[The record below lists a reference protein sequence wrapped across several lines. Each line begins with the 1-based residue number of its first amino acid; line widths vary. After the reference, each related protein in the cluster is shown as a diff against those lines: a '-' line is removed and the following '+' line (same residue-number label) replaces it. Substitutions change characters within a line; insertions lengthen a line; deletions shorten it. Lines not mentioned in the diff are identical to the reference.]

1 MLASRMSR
9 IAPSPTLRVTAE
21 ADRLRRQGVD
31 VVDLGAGEPDFATPE
46 HIKQAAHDAIDRNF
60 TKYTPSAGVMELR
73 QAICQRYLEDY
84 DVTFKPEET
93 IVTAGAKQALYNA
106 AIALFEEGD
115 EVITHAPYWPTI
127 PEQVKLAGATP
138 VIVHTHAEDGF
149 MIHAQPFLDA
159 ITPRT
164 KGIIINSPCNPTGAL
179 ISEAAMTTIADAAAR
194 RGIWIVADVTYEKL
208 VYDNHP
214 HNLVRILVDRHRD
227 RSVICSAT
235 SKAYAMTGWR
245 CGWAIA
251 PAKAIT
257 AFNAIQGHATSNV
270 ASITQKAAIAALSGP
285 QESVAMMRNEYLQRR
300 DRVWEWL
307 TEDPRFTCVK
317 PYGAFYLFPYI
328 ADALEPAGVRTT
340 AEFAEALLNEAHV
353 ALTAGEGFDAP
364 GYLRLSYATSMDRLR
379 EGVTRIHEFV
389 RQRELRGG
397 KRVSA
402 DGTTNAGIAPL

>member
-1 MLASRMSR
+1 MSR
-9 IAPSPTLRVTAE
+9 VAPSPTLRVTAE

-46 HIKQAAHDAIDRNF
+46 HIKQAARDAIDRNF
-60 TKYTPSAGVMELR
+60 TKYTPSAGIMELR
-73 QAICQRYLEDY
+73 QAICTRYHEDY
-84 DVTFKPEET
+84 GVTFRPEET

-106 AIALFEEGD
+106 AMALFEAGD

-149 MIHAQPFLDA
+149 RIHAQPMIDA

-179 ISEAAMTTIADAAAR
+179 ISEEAMTAIADAAAKH
-194 RGIWIVADVTYEKL
+194 GIWIVADVTYEKL
-208 VYDNHP
+208 VYDSHP

-245 CGWAIA
+245 CGWALA

-257 AFNAIQGHATSNV
+257 AFNAIQGHSTSNIS
-270 ASITQKAAIAALSGP
+270 SITQKAGVAALTGP
-285 QESVAMMRNEYLQRR
+285 QESVTMMRNEYLTRR

-307 TEDPRFTCVK
+307 TEDARFTCVK
-317 PYGAFYLFPYI
+317 PLGAFYLFAYA

-353 ALTAGEGFDAP
+353 AVTAGEGFDAP
-364 GYLRLSYATSMDRLR
+364 GYIRLSYATSLDRLR
-379 EGVTRIHEFV
+379 EGVTRIHDFV
-389 RQRELRGG
+389 RRREVRAQ
-397 KRVSA
+397 S
-402 DGTTNAGIAPL
+402 TSTSSAPLGAP